1 MALHREIIVLGGP
14 NGAGKTSAAHLL
26 FERHVLTREFVNADE
41 IARGISPFNPEKA
54 AFSAGRVTIA
64 RMTELIARNE
74 SFVIESTCSGLINA
88 RLFRNAKKDGWRIY
102 LLFLWLPSPQM
113 AIERVARRVAKGGH
127 FIPDDVV
134 VRRYWAGLRNL
145 HQLYLPLAD
154 TAAIYDNSDNHAVVI
169 AEKSE
174 ANRLVVRDEIRWSKM
189 LEASK

>member
-26 FERHVLTREFVNADE
+26 FERHALTREFVNADE

-54 AFSAGRVTIA
+54 AISAGRVTIA
-64 RMTELIARNE
+64 RMKELLARNE
-74 SFVIESTCSGLINA
+74 SFVVETTCSGVVNA
-88 RLFRNAKKDGWRIY
+88 RLFQNAKKDGWRVY
-102 LLFLWLPSPQM
+102 LLFLWLPSPQI
-113 AIERVARRVAKGGH
+113 AVERVARRVAKGGH

-154 TAAIYDNSDNHAVVI
+154 TAAIYDNSDDHPVVI

-174 ANRLVVRDEIRWSKM
+174 ANRLVIRDQKRWSKM
-189 LEASK
+189 LEDQK